1 MFESNL
7 IPTNVHDFEQ
17 QIEAFIRI
25 WATLPGSD
33 GDLHGEELQ
42 ELHDNLQQRLTS
54 DEADPSKDIF
64 QLLVEQSQQGLAVI
78 QNFEL
83 VYANPILPEITGYT
97 LEEMKAFT
105 YGIITTALRPD
116 DIAGAWVRLVGYI
129 ADGILSP
136 RLEFCF
142 PHKDGTARWAE
153 THADSV
159 MVGDKPTVLAT
170 FIDITERKEAE
181 LELQQMY
188 AKLELRVR
196 ERAEALATANGA
208 LQAEIMERK
217 LAEQALKQAHD
228 GLEMRVQ
235 QRTEELANVNKA
247 LQHEITERLQ
257 AEEALK
263 RSEELFR
270 SLSENASDII
280 SVIGGDGTFR
290 YTSPSIKRSLGYGPE
305 ELIGHNVFNYV
316 HPDDLS
322 RLTMIFQEAIST
334 SGSISSAEFRLR
346 HKDGSWRILESIG
359 KNLLENSV
367 VDGLVVNSRDVTQR
381 KRIEDEKAR
390 LLEKVQQQHE
400 QLRALALR
408 RRNLAQQVVRAQEE
422 ERHRVSRELH
432 DEAGQALTALKVSLE
447 VILSSLS
454 PTNGVT
460 VQTNGQL
467 RQSLTKA
474 LDLCESTSAQIRSLA
489 HALRPAALDDLGLD
503 LALEGFCRDF
513 AERTNMSISYTG
525 EDIATLSD
533 AAGICFY
540 RFLQEGLTN
549 VARHA
554 CAQQVQVAL
563 CHNVK
568 GVTLSIKDDGK
579 GFEVRPELFHAGPTQ
594 GIGLLGMMERLESLG
609 GQLEITSYLGL
620 GTQIKAILHWQLEN

>member
-1 MFESNL
+1 
-7 IPTNVHDFEQ
+7 
-17 QIEAFIRI
+17 
-25 WATLPGSD
+25 LPGSD
-33 GDLHGEELQ
+33 GDLQGEKLQ
-42 ELHDNLQQRLTS
+42 ELQASLQQKLAS
-54 DEADPSKDIF
+54 DKAAQAKDIHR
-64 QLLVEQSQQGLAVI
+64 LLVEQSQQGLLII
-78 QNFEL
+78 QEFEI
-83 VYANPILPEITGYT
+83 VYANPILPEITGYS

-105 YGIITTALRPD
+105 YGIIMAALRPED
-116 DIAGAWVRLVGYI
+116 LPGAWVRLVSYI

-142 PHKDGTARWAE
+142 PHRDGTARWAE
-153 THADSV
+153 TNADGV
-159 MVGDKPTVLAT
+159 IVAGKPTVLVT

-188 AKLELRVR
+188 AQLELRVR

-208 LQAEIMERK
+208 LQAEIIERK

-228 GLEMRVQ
+228 ELETRVQ

-257 AEEALK
+257 AEEALR

-290 YTSPSIKRSLGYGPE
+290 YESPSIKRILGYTPE
-305 ELIGHNVFNYV
+305 ELISQYLFDYV
-316 HPDDLS
+316 HPDDLDLLS
-322 RLTMIFQEAIST
+322 HTFQEAINIP
-334 SGSISSAEFRLR
+334 GSMRSAEFRFR

-359 KNLLENSV
+359 KNLLGNEV

-381 KRIEDEKAR
+381 KQIEDEKAR

-408 RRNLAQQVVRAQEE
+408 RRHLAQQVVLAQEE
-422 ERHRVSRELH
+422 ERYRVSRELH

-447 VILSSLS
+447 IILSGL
-454 PTNGVT
+454 PTTHDGD
-460 VQTNGQL
+460 GQL
-467 RQSLTKA
+467 RQSLNKA
-474 LDLCESTSAQIRSLA
+474 LALCETTSAQIRSLA
-489 HALRPAALDDLGLD
+489 HDLRPAALDDLGLD

-525 EDIATLSD
+525 EDIPAISNE
-533 AAGICFY
+533 AGICLY
-540 RFLQEGLTN
+540 RVLQEGLTN

-554 CAQQVQVAL
+554 QAQQVHVAL
-563 CHNVK
+563 CRDKANAK
-568 GVTLSIKDDGK
+568 LIIKDDGR
-579 GFEVRPELFHAGPTQ
+579 GFAVRPELFHAGPMQ
-594 GIGLLGMMERLESLG
+594 GIGLLGMQERLESLG
-609 GQLEITSYLGL
+609 GQLGIESGFGQGAQLT
-620 GTQIKAILHWQLEN
+620 AIVPWQAEGERE